1 MPLELGIWRL
11 GAKPERIAFSALD
24 SEKRLEDALVQDLSI
39 LSPDLLLIGRQIPTA
54 QGKFIDM
61 LAVDADGD
69 LTVIELKRNRT
80 PREVVAQVLDYAS
93 WVQRLSYEQVRE
105 LYADKN
111 PGKQFETAFAEVFKS
126 SPPEELNKAHQLL
139 IVAAELD
146 PETERIIGYLS
157 GNYGVPINAAFFRY
171 FRDGEHEYLTRSW
184 LIDPTE
190 VEEKSARTP
199 AQSKRE
205 SWNGSDFYVA
215 FGEGPNRN
223 WEDARQYGFVAAGGG
238 RWYSRTLEQ
247 LFVGARIFVMIPGVG
262 YVGVGKVAGP
272 AVPAKDFKVTI
283 GGNELALFDVPT
295 KAAYDRNAED
305 PDNCEYIVPV
315 EWIKTAPVSEAYWET
330 GMFANQN
337 SACRLRNQFTLE
349 RLGEHFGLSES

>member
-11 GAKPERIAFSALD
+11 GAKPERITFSALD

-69 LTVIELKRNRT
+69 LTVIELKRSRT

-93 WVQRLSYEQVRE
+93 WVQQLSYEQVRE
-105 LYADKN
+105 LYTDKN
-111 PGKQFETAFAEVFKS
+111 PGKQFESAFAEAFKT
-126 SPPEELNKAHQLL
+126 SPPEELNKDHHLL

-184 LIDPTE
+184 LIDPME

-205 SWNGSDFYVA
+205 TWNGTDFYVA
-215 FGEGPNRN
+215 FGEGATRN
-223 WEDARQYGFVAAGGG
+223 WEDAQCYGFISAGGG

-247 LFVGARIFVMIPGVG
+247 LFVGARIFVMIPGIG
-262 YVGVGKVAGP
+262 YVGVGTVKGP
-272 AVPAKDFKVTI
+272 AVPAKDFMVEV
-283 GGNELALFDVPT
+283 GGEEMPLFNAPIN
-295 KAAYDRNAED
+295 AAYDHDTDD
-305 PDNCEYIVPV
+305 PDKCEYVVPV
-315 EWIKTAPVSEAYWET
+315 EWIKTHQVSEAYWET

-349 RLGEHFGLSES
+349 RLVQHFGLDE